1 MQSAPKPATRSDPA
15 PHSAT
20 ILPFR
25 LRATRNDAPTADA
38 VTAPAI
44 SVGRLDA
51 AATVAA
57 ADAAKAILA
66 KPERPTLGG
75 AGYREWIQQALI
87 GAAIL
92 HLIVFAFLQMQFVN
106 DVERAANSGGAAT
119 AAGTVVLDVEVVA
132 ESNLP
137 AAKKQTNMTAPDAKK
152 ATNSNP
158 AQEQQLTEQ
167 ELLKAIPPPAPVQA
181 PVFALPQ
188 EETAPPQKAEAAPA
202 PQSPTVEKREE
213 PPKPEVKQVQ
223 KKRETKKKQQK
234 SAKADPS
241 IAAAPNRAAAAN
253 NNRGNAGANGRGQQN
268 GRANASSYNALVLAH
283 LQRYRVYP
291 AEARSRGIT
300 GVSTVRFTLSRSGA
314 VVSVSLS
321 RGSGTAMLDQAALAM
336 VRRASPF
343 PAIPPGLGRSSMS
356 FAAPIRFNLR

>member
-1 MQSAPKPATRSDPA
+1 MQSAPKPATREEPA

-25 LRATRNDAPTADA
+25 LRATRNETAEAD
-38 VTAPAI
+38 VCSAPAVCI
-44 SVGRLDA
+44 APPANTNVVTDTDRAVL
-51 AATVAA
+51 VM
-57 ADAAKAILA
+57 
-66 KPERPTLGG
+66 PERPTLFGTT
-75 AGYREWIQQALI
+75 YRDRIRHALI

-92 HLIVFAFLQMQFVN
+92 HLAAFAFLQMQFIN

-119 AAGTVVLDVEVVA
+119 AAGTVILDVEVVA

-137 AAKKQTNMTAPDAKK
+137 AAKKQTNMTAPDAKT
-152 ATNSNP
+152 ATNQTP
-158 AQEQQLTEQ
+158 AQEQKLTEQ

-188 EETAPPQKAEAAPA
+188 EETAPPQKAETAPA

-213 PPKPEVKQVQ
+213 PQKPEVKQVQ
-223 KKRETKKKQQK
+223 KKRETQKKQQK

-241 IAAAPNRAAAAN
+241 IAAAPNRAAAGN
-253 NNRGNAGANGRGQQN
+253 NNRGNAGANGQSQQN

-283 LQRYRVYP
+283 LQRHRVYP
-291 AEARSRGIT
+291 AEARSRGVT
-300 GVSTVRFTLSRSGA
+300 GVSTVRFTLSASGA

-321 RGSGTAMLDQAALAM
+321 RGSGAAILDQAAVAM

-356 FAAPIRFNLR
+356 FAAPVRFNLR